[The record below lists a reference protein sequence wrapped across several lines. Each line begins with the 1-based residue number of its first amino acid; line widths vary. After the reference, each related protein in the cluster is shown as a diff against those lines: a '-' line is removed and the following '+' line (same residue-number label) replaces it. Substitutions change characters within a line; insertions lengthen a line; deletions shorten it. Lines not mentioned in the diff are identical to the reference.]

1 MVNQWCGTDEISSAI
16 TLINNNNDNSANDK
30 SRILFFINFNIYIY
44 KNCLNNFIS
53 NLK

>member
-16 TLINNNNDNSANDK
+16 TLINNNNNSVNDK
-30 SRILFFINFNIYIY
+30 SRIFFINFNIYIY